1 MRASV
6 PIAATILCLFGG
18 GMGFGLELAVVSDA
32 VPSAA
37 LVSTQGPNPATLQ
50 SEVTRITSQAA
61 LSGDLSPAE
70 GLSISGTA
78 WTLLDSLPS
87 YDPTQVPPSRLDFS
101 SRLLQLDLSWQ
112 ILPGSLTPESGQ
124 GDHPSLFGLF
134 QNPSQSH
141 LARRRGQRAA
151 ADARCLPAMG
161 RGMGRNQDSLYRRGL
176 HAGGFLLP
184 AASVVGRRQ
193 RGPAVPQ
200 PPSAGF
206 PGSAPRRRAC
216 RNRRHPGPRPSEH
229 GRAGFLR
236 SVRTLPNRRRA
247 RFESRRTSDPSSG
260 GYPVGF
266 PGSPGRDRRRR
277 SRD

>member
-6 PIAATILCLFGG
+6 QIAATILCLLRGG
-18 GMGFGLELAVVSDA
+18 TGFGLELAVVSDA

-61 LSGDLSPAE
+61 LSGELSPAE

-101 SRLLQLDLSWQ
+101 SRLLQFDLSWQ
-112 ILPGSLTPESGQ
+112 ILPGSLTLSLGKEII
-124 GDHPSLFGLF
+124 HPSSGFFKTPLNLI
-134 QNPSQSH
+134 
-141 LARRRGQRAA
+141 LRGAA
-151 ADARCLPAMG
+151 GNAPQQTPAASPQWEEGWVGTRIAYM
-161 RGMGRNQDSLYRRGL
+161 SGL

-193 RGPAVPQ
+193 RGPAIPQ

-206 PGSAPRRRAC
+206 PGSVP
-216 RNRRHPGPRPSEH
+216 P
-229 GRAGFLR
+229 
-236 SVRTLPNRRRA
+236 
-247 RFESRRTSDPSSG
+247 
-260 GYPVGF
+260 
-266 PGSPGRDRRRR
+266 
-277 SRD
+277 